1 MFSDDM
7 STFRPMNP
15 VNPTNPTKPTNKPLP
30 VPQGLL
36 PPKDASVDNSKPD
49 EATEINSEEEYYD
62 EFDSKKI
69 S

>member
-30 VPQGLL
+30 VPQARLYILG
-36 PPKDASVDNSKPD
+36 
-49 EATEINSEEEYYD
+49 
-62 EFDSKKI
+62 
-69 S
+69 